1 MIFGV
6 FEKNYLDFLITQFSV
21 REVGNETVIVSVE
34 IRLKLFKSCV
44 ANMSE
49 WSQTVEI
56 LLAYQVQYT
65 LNISESTLGSFILKE
80 NVTFVPFVPI

>member
-1 MIFGV
+1 MSPSGSCKRGSCKKKCGIMIFGV

-49 WSQTVEI
+49 
-56 LLAYQVQYT
+56 
-65 LNISESTLGSFILKE
+65 
-80 NVTFVPFVPI
+80 